1 MSIREK
7 YFIEIGN
14 FHDLVREL
22 ADGRIYE
29 LTGVNGNS
37 SASTLANKINKS
49 FDEIINLIE
58 KNEDGT
64 WESIEKE
71 DNQDN
76 I

>member
-1 MSIREK
+1 MFILDIKHK
-7 YFIEIGN
+7 YFLEIDN
-14 FHDLVREL
+14 FHNLVKEL

-71 DNQDN
+71 DN

>member
-1 MSIREK
+1 MNIRNK
-7 YFIEIGN
+7 YLIEIDN
-14 FHDLVREL
+14 FHNLVKEL

-71 DNQDN
+71 NNQD
-76 I
+76 

>member
-1 MSIREK
+1 MDIRGK
-7 YFIEIGN
+7 YCIEINN
-14 FHDLVREL
+14 FRNLVKEL

-29 LTGVNGNS
+29 LTRVNGNS

-71 DNQDN
+71 DNQG
-76 I
+76 